1 MRPALPTNT
10 LLQNRYRLLS
20 ILGQGGF
27 GRTYLGEDQ
36 SRFNE
41 LCALKELIPSQSGE
55 YALGKSKELF
65 QREAQIL
72 YQIQHPQI
80 PQFRATFEED
90 QRFFIIQDYVEGA
103 TYRSLLDQR
112 RSQGY
117 AFSEAEVMQI
127 LWQLLPVLAHI
138 HSKGLIHR
146 DIAPDNIILRDRDH
160 LPVLIDFGVVK
171 ELVTRIQNPQ
181 TAQQTTVGKLGYA
194 PSEQLQTGRAYPN
207 SDLYALAV
215 TAVVLLTGKEPN
227 DLYDET
233 TLTWYWQRWVNVSP
247 GFAQVI
253 NRMLSYRPADRYPS
267 CADVTQA
274 LQAAAAMPMGMNPQS
289 GIPQSGMPPSGMPP
303 AAIPPAT
310 MPPAQDL
317 SQVKTR
323 AVGRR
328 PEPMEAAPS
337 GRDRIIQSPRRRSLS
352 DDPWSLA
359 LIGTG
364 LVALTGIGSWALVR
378 SIMNVNQI
386 PLPTDSPTAIATP
399 TPTPTISATPTPTPS
414 AEPVTFSRKVSLTPG
429 VKATQSGSLKSNES
443 ITYIFAGDQGQQLK
457 ASIAG
462 EGMLMTFL
470 GPNRDPVDAQS
481 KRVSLWQGELP
492 YSGSY
497 YIQLSPVKG
506 LNKSDYQLDLTLSNP
521 VQPTPSP
528 TPSPSPS
535 ASNAPP
541 GDGDRIAIPGGT
553 GAQTVSGQVTANA
566 TRRYFVKVTPG
577 QLLRVALSGNGTT
590 LALRYPDGSVVEDA
604 TGRLSFEGRVTRG
617 GDYMIDVVG
626 DRPAALFNLDVSV
639 EN

>member
-1 MRPALPTNT
+1 MRPALPPNT
-10 LLQNRYRLLS
+10 VLQNRYRLLS

-41 LCALKELIPSQSGE
+41 LCALKELIPSQTGG
-55 YALGKSKELF
+55 YALDKSKELF

-90 QRFFIIQDYVEGA
+90 QRFFIIQDYVEGS
-103 TYRSLLDQR
+103 TYRALQDQR

-117 AFSEAEVMQI
+117 AFSEGEVMQL

-146 DIAPDNIILRDRDH
+146 DIAPDNIILRDRDR

-171 ELVTRIQNPQ
+171 ELVTRIQSPQ

-227 DLYDET
+227 ELYDET
-233 TLTWYWQRWVNVSP
+233 TLTWYWQRWVTVSP
-247 GFAQVI
+247 GFAAVLD
-253 NRMLSYRPADRYPS
+253 RMLSYRPSERYQS
-267 CADVTQA
+267 CADVIQA
-274 LQAAAAMPMGMNPQS
+274 LQAAAALPLNS
-289 GIPQSGMPPSGMPP
+289 PPSGVPSSTPSGSPMPP
-303 AAIPPAT
+303 AAT
-310 MPPAQDL
+310 MPPAQEL
-317 SQVKTR
+317 SQVKTM

-328 PEPMEAAPS
+328 PEPLAAS
-337 GRDRIIQSPRRRSLS
+337 SQGGRGGASISPPRRSLS
-352 DDPWSLA
+352 DDPWSMA

-364 LVALTGIGSWALVR
+364 LVVLTGIGSWALVR
-378 SIMNVNQI
+378 SIMNVNQN
-386 PLPTDSPTAIATP
+386 PLPTVSPSVSDSPSPSPTASATP
-399 TPTPTISATPTPTPS
+399 TPTPTV
-414 AEPVTFSRKVSLTPG
+414 EPVNFSKKISLIPG
-429 VKATQSGSLKSNES
+429 AKSTQTGSLKANES
-443 ITYIFAGDQGQQLK
+443 ITYIFSGEQGQQLK
-457 ASIAG
+457 AFISG
-462 EGMLMTFL
+462 EGMLMSFL
-470 GPNRDPVDAQS
+470 GPNREAVDAQS

-492 YSGSY
+492 YTGNY

-521 VQPTPSP
+521 VQPS
-528 TPSPSPS
+528 PSPSPS
-535 ASNAPP
+535 PTSAPP
-541 GDGDRIAIPGGT
+541 DGGSGRITIPGGT
-553 GAQTVSGQVTANA
+553 GSTAVQGQATADA
-566 TRRYFVKVTPG
+566 TRRYVVSVAQGQMLKVS
-577 QLLRVALSGNGTT
+577 VDGNGTT
-590 LALRYPDGSVVEDA
+590 LDIRYPDGQVVDDA
-604 TGRLSFEGRVTRG
+604 SGRLSYEGRLPRG
-617 GDYMIDVVG
+617 GDYIIDVVG
-626 DRPAALFNLDVSV
+626 SRAALFTLNVTV